1 MKCGQQSLEG
11 ACVYLH
17 RMPCK
22 LVHDDGVF
30 GLIERARDVL
40 HKQTQRLLIVLR
52 RHCGSNWQASFSR
65 SRTGCVPVF
74 GFTFR
79 EEGFSNAVTCLSI
92 YSMDKCSDHRN
103 K

>member
-40 HKQTQRLLIVLR
+40 NKQTQRLLIVLR
-52 RHCGSNWQASFSR
+52 RHCGSNWQAS
-65 SRTGCVPVF
+65 
-74 GFTFR
+74 
-79 EEGFSNAVTCLSI
+79 
-92 YSMDKCSDHRN
+92 
-103 K
+103 